1 MFRAVIPARYGSTRL
16 PGKPL
21 LDLGGRPMIQLVHE
35 RVLASGAA
43 EVVIATDDERIR
55 AAALGFGAEVQM
67 TSAAHASGTDR
78 LAEVALRRGWQEQDV
93 VVNVQ
98 GDEPLLPPA
107 LVRQCAALLAA
118 DAGADIATLATPIES
133 LEEFLDPAVVKL
145 VRRAD
150 GRALYFSRAPI
161 PWHRDGAVGG
171 LATQG
176 EFRGALRH
184 LGLYAYRVGAL
195 NAWQSP
201 CHRRSSRPRN
211 WSSCARCS
219 LAWGSSSARR
229 WSGRGP
235 AWTPHMTWRGCARC
249 WRQARERAPPARR
262 ALPRGGDQPP
272 RP

>member
-35 RVLASGAA
+35 LVRASGAA

-161 PWHRDGAVGG
+161 PWHRDGAAGG

-195 NAWQSP
+195 KRLAVTKP
-201 CHRRSSRPRN
+201 SS
-211 WSSCARCS
+211 
-219 LAWGSSSARR
+219 LE
-229 WSGRGP
+229 
-235 AWTPHMTWRGCARC
+235 
-249 WRQARERAPPARR
+249 QAEKLEQLR
-262 ALPRGGDQPP
+262 ALQLGMAIIVGEALE
-272 RP
+272 RPGPGVDTAHDLARVRALLAAGP

>member
-171 LATQG
+171 LASQG

-195 NAWQSP
+195 KRLAVTKP
-201 CHRRSSRPRN
+201 SS
-211 WSSCARCS
+211 
-219 LAWGSSSARR
+219 LE
-229 WSGRGP
+229 
-235 AWTPHMTWRGCARC
+235 
-249 WRQARERAPPARR
+249 QAEKLEQLR
-262 ALPRGGDQPP
+262 ALQLGMGIIVGEALE
-272 RP
+272 RPGPGVDTAHDLARVRALLGAGP

>member
-1 MFRAVIPARYGSTRL
+1 MFRAVIPARYASTRL

-21 LDLGGRPMIQLVHE
+21 LDLGGRPMIQHVHE

-55 AAALGFGAEVQM
+55 EVALGFGAEVQM

-78 LAEVALRRGWQEQDV
+78 LAEVALRRGWQAQDV

-118 DAGADIATLATPIES
+118 DAGADIATLATPIDS

-161 PWHRDGAVGG
+161 PWHRDCAPGG
-171 LATQG
+171 VATQR

-195 NAWQSP
+195 KRLAATTP
-201 CHRRSSRPRN
+201 SS
-211 WSSCARCS
+211 
-219 LAWGSSSARR
+219 L
-229 WSGRGP
+229 
-235 AWTPHMTWRGCARC
+235 
-249 WRQARERAPPARR
+249 ERAEKLEQLR
-262 ALPRGGDQPP
+262 ALQLGMAIIVGEALERTGPGVDTEHDLVRVRALLAAGP
-272 RP
+272 

>member
-1 MFRAVIPARYGSTRL
+1 MFRAVIPARYASTRL

-21 LDLGGRPMIQLVHE
+21 VDLAGRPMIQRVHD

-55 AAALGFGAEVQM
+55 EAALGFGADVQM
-67 TSAAHASGTDR
+67 TSTAHASGTDR
-78 LAEVALRRGWQEQDV
+78 LAEVALLRGWKEQDV

-107 LVRQCAALLAA
+107 LLRQCAALLAA
-118 DAGADIATLATPIES
+118 DAGADIATLATPIDS

-161 PWHRDGAVGG
+161 PWHRDCAVGG
-171 LATQG
+171 VATQR

-195 NAWQSP
+195 KRLAAAIP
-201 CHRRSSRPRN
+201 SSLE
-211 WSSCARCS
+211 
-219 LAWGSSSARR
+219 LAEKLE
-229 WSGRGP
+229 
-235 AWTPHMTWRGCARC
+235 
-249 WRQARERAPPARR
+249 QLR
-262 ALPRGGDQPP
+262 ALQLGMAIIVGEALE
-272 RP
+272 RPGPGVDTEHDLARVRALLAAAP